1 MDTRKI
7 TEDAI
12 IRQSLSMSRRAVM
25 RRAKRDEEL
34 AAEPPKVL
42 TQIKC
47 LKCRQPFMSEN
58 RRSNRICE
66 PCRIDNEEGTGDY
79 CEASYDANFDGAVQL
94 PRVACSGGSWVQRS
108 RGFG

>member
-1 MDTRKI
+1 MHMQDIATAYRSP
-7 TEDAI
+7 A
-12 IRQSLSMSRRAVM
+12 LARRAEL
-25 RRAKRDEEL
+25 RRARRAEEL

-42 TQIKC
+42 AEIKC
-47 LKCRQPFMSEN
+47 LKCRGAFMSEN
-58 RRSNRICE
+58 RRSHRICE
-66 PCRIDNEEGTGDY
+66 PCRIDNEEGAGDY